1 MKNSVFVCL
10 LIFVL
15 LQPFFIC
22 NKNKSMSKYDRYYN
36 ECKIKDCNY
45 RSADEDCILL
55 CISKY
60 CYDQVIGNYLL
71 ELGEVNTDIKNRFE
85 ACFNALKK

>member
-1 MKNSVFVCL
+1 MKNLICVFLFIFIFFLPLCL
-10 LIFVL
+10 S
-15 LQPFFIC
+15 
-22 NKNKSMSKYDRYYN
+22 NKSKSMSKYDRYYN

-45 RSADEDCILL
+45 RAGDEDCIFQ

-60 CYDQVIGNYLL
+60 CYNQVIGNYLF